1 MLYGVLYD
9 ILQTIRIIV
18 YINNKQVQGENITLD
33 GILLFTVVD
42 IGKVVLIRKF
52 YEEMWGVLNLRK
64 SNLQIRENKGANL
77 LVK

>member
-1 MLYGVLYD
+1 MLYLNTYICMLYGVLYD

-52 YEEMWGVLNLRK
+52 YEEM
-64 SNLQIRENKGANL
+64 
-77 LVK
+77 